1 MQTRLHIRK
10 NDHVLVLSGK
20 DKGKTGVIL
29 EMLPHKR
36 RATVE
41 GVHMIKKHT
50 RPNPQ
55 APQGG
60 IVEREGT
67 INIANLKLICP
78 KCNIRPLEQSVAPL
92 RRKLESGQKDTMH
105 VYAENVVSLLNATS

>member
-1 MQTRLHIRK
+1 MHAKFHIKK

-29 EMLPHKR
+29 EVLPHKR

-41 GVHMIKKHT
+41 GIHMIKRHT
-50 RPNPQ
+50 RPSPQ

-60 IVEREGT
+60 IVEKEGT

-78 KCNIRPLEQSVAPL
+78 KCSAPARTRRSILEKEVAG
-92 RRKLESGQKDTMH
+92 RIKKYRVRMCGKCGEE
-105 VYAENVVSLLNATS
+105 AERG

>member
-1 MQTRLHIRK
+1 MHTKFHIKR

-20 DKGKTGVIL
+20 DKDKTGVIL
-29 EMLPHKR
+29 EVLPHKR

-41 GVHMIKKHT
+41 GIHMIKRHT

-55 APQGG
+55 VPQGG
-60 IVEREGT
+60 IVEKEGT

-78 KCNIRPLEQSVAPL
+78 KCNEPARTRRRTLEKEIGGRMKTYRV
-92 RRKLESGQKDTMH
+92 RVCRKCGRD
-105 VYAENVVSLLNATS
+105 AERD

>member
-1 MQTRLHIRK
+1 MHTKFHIKK

-20 DKGKTGVIL
+20 DKDKTGVIL

-41 GVHMIKKHT
+41 GIHMIKRHT

-60 IVEREGT
+60 IIEKEGT
-67 INIANLKLICP
+67 IDIANLKLICP
-78 KCNIRPLEQSVAPL
+78 KCDKPTRTSRRILEKDVGGRMKRYRA
-92 RRKLESGQKDTMH
+92 RVCRKCGED
-105 VYAENVVSLLNATS
+105 AERD

>member
-1 MQTRLHIRK
+1 MQTRFHIRK

-41 GVHMIKKHT
+41 GIHMIKRHT

-60 IVEREGT
+60 IVEKEGT

-78 KCNIRPLEQSVAPL
+78 KCNTPTRTK
-92 RRKLESGQKDTMH
+92 RRIVEKEIGGRTKNYHARVCRKCGAD
-105 VYAENVVSLLNATS
+105 AERE

>member
-1 MQTRLHIRK
+1 MQTKFHIKK

-20 DKGKTGVIL
+20 DKNKTGVIL

-41 GVHMIKKHT
+41 GIHMIKRHT
-50 RPNPQ
+50 RPSPQ

-60 IVEREGT
+60 IIEKEGT
-67 INIANLKLICP
+67 INITNLKLICP
-78 KCNIRPLEQSVAPL
+78 KCNIPTRTT
-92 RRKLESGQKDTMH
+92 RRTFEKEIAGRMKRYR
-105 VYAENVVSLLNATS
+105 VRVCKKCGEAAERD

>member
-1 MQTRLHIRK
+1 MHTKFHIKK
-10 NDHVLVLSGK
+10 NDHVLILSGK
-20 DKGKTGVIL
+20 DKDKTGVIL

-41 GVHMIKKHT
+41 GIHMIKRHT

-60 IVEREGT
+60 IVEKEGT
-67 INIANLKLICP
+67 INIDNLKLICP
-78 KCNIRPLEQSVAPL
+78 ECNTPTRTKRRILEKEVGGRIKKYRVRVCRKCGADVER
-92 RRKLESGQKDTMH
+92 D
-105 VYAENVVSLLNATS
+105 

>member
-1 MQTRLHIRK
+1 M
-10 NDHVLVLSGK
+10 LVLTGK

-41 GVHMIKKHT
+41 GIHMIKRHT
-50 RPNPQ
+50 RPSPQ

-60 IVEREGT
+60 VVEREGT

-78 KCNIRPLEQSVAPL
+78 ECNIPTRTK
-92 RRKLESGQKDTMH
+92 RRIVEKEIGGRIKKYH
-105 VYAENVVSLLNATS
+105 VRVCRKCGADAERE

>member
-1 MQTRLHIRK
+1 MQTRFHIRK

-41 GVHMIKKHT
+41 GIHMIKRHT

-60 IVEREGT
+60 IVEKEGT

-78 KCNIRPLEQSVAPL
+78 KCNTPTRT
-92 RRKLESGQKDTMH
+92 RRRVFEKEIGGRTKRYGTR
-105 VYAENVVSLLNATS
+105 VCRKCGENAERD

>member
-1 MQTRLHIRK
+1 M
-10 NDHVLVLSGK
+10 LVLTGK

-41 GVHMIKKHT
+41 GIHMIKRHT
-50 RPNPQ
+50 RPSPQ

-60 IVEREGT
+60 VVEREGT

-78 KCNIRPLEQSVAPL
+78 ECNIATRTT
-92 RRKLESGQKDTMH
+92 RRIVEKEIGGQTKKYRVRVCRKCGAD
-105 VYAENVVSLLNATS
+105 VERE

>member
-1 MQTRLHIRK
+1 MHTRFHIRK

-41 GVHMIKKHT
+41 GIHMIKRHT

-60 IVEREGT
+60 IVEKEGT

-78 KCNIRPLEQSVAPL
+78 KCNAPT
-92 RRKLESGQKDTMH
+92 RTKRSTVEKEIGGRTKTYQVRVCRKCGES
-105 VYAENVVSLLNATS
+105 AERD

>member
-1 MQTRLHIRK
+1 MQPRFHIRK
-10 NDHVLVLSGK
+10 NDHVVVLTGK

-41 GVHMIKKHT
+41 GIHMIKRHT
-50 RPNPQ
+50 RPSPQ

-60 IVEREGT
+60 IVEKEGT

-78 KCNIRPLEQSVAPL
+78 KCNAPTRTKRSTFEKEIVGRTKTYHVRVCRKCGESVE
-92 RRKLESGQKDTMH
+92 RD
-105 VYAENVVSLLNATS
+105 

>member
-1 MQTRLHIRK
+1 MHTKFHIKK

-20 DKGKTGVIL
+20 DKDKTGVIL

-41 GVHMIKKHT
+41 GIHMIKRHT
-50 RPNPQ
+50 RPSPQ

-60 IVEREGT
+60 IIEREGT
-67 INIANLKLICP
+67 INITNLKLICP
-78 KCNIRPLEQSVAPL
+78 KCDEPTRTRRRILEKEIGGRIKRYRGRVC
-92 RRKLESGQKDTMH
+92 RKCGED
-105 VYAENVVSLLNATS
+105 AERD

>member
-1 MQTRLHIRK
+1 M
-10 NDHVLVLSGK
+10 LVLTGK

-41 GVHMIKKHT
+41 GIHMIKRHT
-50 RPNPQ
+50 RPSPQ

-60 IVEREGT
+60 VVEREGT

-78 KCNIRPLEQSVAPL
+78 KCNIPTRTK
-92 RRKLESGQKDTMH
+92 RRIVEKEIGGRTKKYRARVCRKCGAD
-105 VYAENVVSLLNATS
+105 AERE

>member
-1 MQTRLHIRK
+1 MQTRFHVRK
-10 NDHVLVLSGK
+10 NDHVLVLTGK
-20 DKGKTGVIL
+20 DKGKTGVVL

-41 GVHMIKKHT
+41 GIHMIKRHT

-60 IVEREGT
+60 VVEKEGT

-78 KCNIRPLEQSVAPL
+78 KCSAAARTKRGTFEKEIGGRTKKYHTRVCRKCGESVE
-92 RRKLESGQKDTMH
+92 RD
-105 VYAENVVSLLNATS
+105 

>member
-1 MQTRLHIRK
+1 MQTKFHVRK

-20 DKGKTGVIL
+20 DKNKTGVIL
-29 EMLPHKR
+29 EMLPDKR

-41 GVHMIKKHT
+41 GIHMIKRHT

-60 IVEREGT
+60 VIEKEGT

-78 KCNIRPLEQSVAPL
+78 ECNTPTRTTRRTVEKEIAGRTKTYRVRVCKKCGAF
-92 RRKLESGQKDTMH
+92 
-105 VYAENVVSLLNATS
+105 AERD